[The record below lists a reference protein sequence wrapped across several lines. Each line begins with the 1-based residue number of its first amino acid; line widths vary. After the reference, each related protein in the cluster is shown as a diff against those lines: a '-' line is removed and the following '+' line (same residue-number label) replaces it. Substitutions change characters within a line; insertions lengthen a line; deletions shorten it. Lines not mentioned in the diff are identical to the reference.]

1 MKGYFMQTSNII
13 GKSLGEIEVLTF
25 IQTIYQGQILSGYIH
40 PKVKKE
46 LDIYLPEVQIGFEYN
61 GAYWHSDR
69 FVDTDTHL
77 TKKRLYEKEAGIT
90 VYFISSLDW
99 TDPVKR
105 KLIETRIRCILGQLI
120 HLN

>member
-1 MKGYFMQTSNII
+1 MQTSNII

-61 GAYWHSDR
+61 GAY
-69 FVDTDTHL
+69 
-77 TKKRLYEKEAGIT
+77 
-90 VYFISSLDW
+90 
-99 TDPVKR
+99 
-105 KLIETRIRCILGQLI
+105 
-120 HLN
+120 